1 MTTGGGSGTGRI
13 RAEYLLETPLTL
25 EEAAEAIAGEQ
36 SSGTFLSIP
45 GETDELRGRFRAVVE
60 SVEELDTAPDAA
72 LPGAREPRDGR
83 YRRGRVA
90 VSWPYENVGPNLP
103 TLLTTLCGNLS
114 ELREVSGLRLLD
126 VHLPR
131 PYGDAY
137 PGPRFGV
144 EGTRRLAGVEGRPLV
159 GTIVKP
165 SVGLSPAQT
174 ADLARGLAEAG
185 IDFVKDDELIAN
197 PPWSPLE
204 ERVEAVMRAVSDVAE
219 RTGRKTMVAFNITD
233 DLDAMLRHHDAVAAA
248 GGTCVMVSLNSVG
261 LAGVE
266 RLRRHSEL
274 PIHGHRNGWGMLTR
288 HPWLGMEFAP
298 YQKLWRLAGVDQIHV
313 NAVQGKFWEPDDS
326 VAQSIR
332 ACLAPM
338 FDDGD
343 RAMPVAS
350 SGQWGGQAPETYRLT
365 ATVDLIYLA
374 GGGIMAH
381 PGGPKAGLAAIR
393 QAWEAAVEGVPLDEY
408 ARGRPELA
416 AAIDHFGSV
425 RAA

>member
-1 MTTGGGSGTGRI
+1 MPTGREGGAGRI
-13 RAEYLLETPLTL
+13 HAEYLLETPLDL

-36 SSGTFLSIP
+36 SSGTFLSVP
-45 GETDELRGRFRAVVE
+45 GETGELRERFRAVVE
-60 SVEELDTAPDAA
+60 SVEELEHAA
-72 LPGAREPRDGR
+72 EPSLPGAREPRDGR
-83 YRRGRVA
+83 YHRGRIA

-126 VHLPR
+126 VELPR
-131 PYGDAY
+131 EYGDAY
-137 PGPRFGV
+137 PGPQFGI

-174 ADLARGLAEAG
+174 AELVRGLAEAG
-185 IDFVKDDELIAN
+185 IDFVKDDELLAN

-204 ERVEAVMRAVSDVAE
+204 ERVDAVMRVVNDVAE

-233 DLDAMLRHHDAVAAA
+233 DLDAMLGHHDTVLAA
-248 GGTCVMVSLNSVG
+248 GGTCVMVSLNTVG
-261 LAGVE
+261 LVAVE
-266 RLRRHSEL
+266 RLRRHAAL

-298 YQKLWRLAGVDQIHV
+298 YGQLWRLAGVDQIHV
-313 NAVQGKFWEPDDS
+313 NAVQGKFWEPDES
-326 VAQSIR
+326 VARSIR

-338 FDDGD
+338 FREGD

-365 ATVDLIYLA
+365 GTVDLVYLA

-381 PGGPKAGLAAIR
+381 PGGPKAGLTAIR
-393 QAWEAAVEGVPLDEY
+393 QAWEAAVDGVPLDDY
-408 ARGRPELA
+408 ARGRPELT
-416 AAIDHFGSV
+416 AAIEHFGGV

>member
-1 MTTGGGSGTGRI
+1 MTPPGRDATRV
-13 RAEYLLETPLTL
+13 RAEYLLETPLSL

-36 SSGTFLSIP
+36 SSGTFLSVP
-45 GETDELRGRFRAVVE
+45 GETDELRERFGAAVE
-60 SVEELDTAPDAA
+60 SVEELEEAAEPA
-72 LPGAREPRDGR
+72 LPGARTPPDGR
-83 YRRGRVA
+83 YRRGRIT

-126 VHLPR
+126 VELP
-131 PYGDAY
+131 PAYGDAY
-137 PGPRFGV
+137 PGPQFGV
-144 EGTRRLAGVEGRPLV
+144 EGTRRLAGVAGRPLV

-165 SVGLSPAQT
+165 SVGLSPEQT
-174 ADLARGLAEAG
+174 ARLVGGLAEAG

-204 ERVEAVMRAVSDVAE
+204 ARVEAVMRAVDEAAE

-233 DLDAMLRHHDAVAAA
+233 DLDAMLRHHDAVLAA
-248 GGTCVMVSLNSVG
+248 GGTCVMVSLNTVG
-261 LAGVE
+261 LVGVE
-266 RLRRHSEL
+266 RLRRHAQL

-298 YQKLWRLAGVDQIHV
+298 YAKLWRLAGVDQLHV
-313 NAVQGKFWEPDDS
+313 NAVQGKFWEPDES
-326 VAQSIR
+326 VARSIR
-332 ACLAPM
+332 TCLRPLHR
-338 FDDGD
+338 DSD

-365 ATVDLIYLA
+365 ETVDLIYLA

-381 PGGPKAGLAAIR
+381 PGGPQAGLAAIR
-393 QAWEAAVEGVPLDEY
+393 QAWEAAVEGLPLEEY
-408 ARGRPELA
+408 ARDRPELA
-416 AAIDHFGSV
+416 AAIGHFGGV